1 MYRDLCHDE
10 MPTPTKTKIPTG
22 RSATGKKIGK
32 RAAASNG
39 KNRDAAEEFIASV
52 ENNHNLESLF
62 RIKTLARVIRPMG
75 ANRLV
80 VRLQDG
86 EEVQT
91 LIAGR
96 LRFHGRAA
104 SKADRPNCMV
114 LNSIILLDGGH
125 AVSNLSKAHI
135 VRIQSA
141 YSDAHI
147 TTYRGFFEGSVGS
160 DCEGFDWDY
169 TETLAADAE
178 ARIEEVP
185 NTGICGSGPGLE
197 DAGLDID
204 DI

>member
-1 MYRDLCHDE
+1 
-10 MPTPTKTKIPTG
+10 MPIATKTVA

-39 KNRDAAEEFIASV
+39 KNRDAAEDFIHSV
-52 ENNHNLESLF
+52 ENNNNLDSLF
-62 RIKTLARVIRPMG
+62 RIKMLARVVRPMG

-80 VRLQDG
+80 VKLQNG

-104 SKADRPNCMV
+104 SKTDRPNCMI
-114 LNSIILLDGGH
+114 LNSIVLLDGGH

-141 YSDAHI
+141 YTDAGVS
-147 TTYRGFFEGSVGS
+147 TSRGFFDGTVGS

-178 ARIEEVP
+178 SRISETDARGPDARGPDE
-185 NTGICGSGPGLE
+185 NSGAIPERDDLF
-197 DAGLDID
+197 DID
-204 DI
+204 HI